1 LSPPPFGG
9 GGLGATYGDN
19 LKLIGKHVVDFLLVL
34 IELFPLGVT
43 AEALR
48 ANIGS
53 KPAISLQ
60 RGPVDPKFP
69 VEGIAPT
76 NHSSYQKI
84 RLNDLSYGIKIWIDH
99 SSILSQITRFSDKQT
114 GWLRSTVGRTPVFGR
129 RTDPVLRS
137 ACSRRVTTMWVNRLL
152 QVSQLGQLSLSSFR
166 GR

>member
-1 LSPPPFGG
+1 
-9 GGLGATYGDN
+9 
-19 LKLIGKHVVDFLLVL
+19 VDFLLVL

-114 GWLRSTVGRTPVFGR
+114 GWLRSTVAVGCV
-129 RTDPVLRS
+129 
-137 ACSRRVTTMWVNRLL
+137 A
-152 QVSQLGQLSLSSFR
+152 QLSERRSLAGELTLSCAR
-166 GR
+166 PAADG